1 PPRHRDDAAR
11 AEAGRAGAP
20 CDPAPARQ
28 AHPARRVHPR
38 ARRGYARG
46 QGVVLAEGLRALVL
60 NAGSSTLKWSV
71 LEGDSGAVVASG
83 TEAGVGGR
91 GEHVRELLR
100 ALPAFAAAGH
110 RVVHGGASF
119 GGAVRV
125 DAAVRAELDALVELD
140 PLHMPPALAGIDA
153 VEQAFPG
160 VPQVAAFDT
169 AFHAGMPE
177 AAAGYALPREWSDR
191 WRLRRDGFHRLRV
204 AYSVARVAA
213 LAGAMPAR
221 LVVCHLG
228 GGCSVTAVARGRSI
242 DTTMGMT
249 PLEGLPMAT
258 RSGSVDPGLLLH
270 LILRRGVPADELLAA
285 L

>member
-1 PPRHRDDAAR
+1 
-11 AEAGRAGAP
+11 G
-20 CDPAPARQ
+20 
-28 AHPARRVHPR
+28 VHPR

-83 TEAGVGGR
+83 TEAWVGGR

-110 RVVHGGASF
+110 RVVHGGGAF
-119 GGAVRV
+119 GGGGWGG
-125 DAAVRAELDALVELD
+125 AAGGGGGGRRLRRATPRRCAGAPQSAAALDTR
-140 PLHMPPALAGIDA
+140 AGA
-153 VEQAFPG
+153 AGAEQAFAGAPK
-160 VPQVAAFDT
+160 VAAFDT

-191 WRLRRDGFHRLRV
+191 WRLRRYGFHGLSV

-221 LVVCHLG
+221 LIVCHLG
-228 GGCSVTAVARGRSI
+228 GGFSGHPVVPGRAVAPHMS
-242 DTTMGMT
+242 MT
-249 PLEGLPMAT
+249 
-258 RSGSVDPGLLLH
+258 S
-270 LILRRGVPADELLAA
+270 LIR
-285 L
+285 